1 MALHYF
7 TPRARTRGTEGTRGT
22 VRSSYYTWCK
32 VWRSITLH
40 QEPVQEVRKVR
51 EVRKINRGSADL
63 ARSAGRILA
72 PITSS
77 QSGLSDRAK
86 WADQVAATFQLPQ
99 VPGDINTATED
110 RVDIAI
116 NRPST
121 IPGIAFSPSATSVQ
135 ANRLFPPAHTG
146 CRVGGL

>member
-22 VRSSYYTWCK
+22 EDQQRICRSRQK
-32 VWRSITLH
+32 
-40 QEPVQEVRKVR
+40 
-51 EVRKINRGSADL
+51 RGKNIGANY
-63 ARSAGRILA
+63 IK
-72 PITSS
+72 
-77 QSGLSDRAK
+77 RAK

-135 ANRLFPPAHTG
+135 ANRLFRLLVDCALGDCAPLA
-146 CRVGGL
+146 RVQIARGLRDVRELAV